1 MKFGYL
7 FANAGPFADPE
18 LFAHLAT
25 TAEDVGIESLWTVEH
40 VVVPVGYE
48 STYPYDPSGRMPG
61 PENSPIFDPILPL
74 TYAAAITSKIKLA
87 TGVVILPQRH
97 PFYIAKEAATL
108 DVLSGGRAILG
119 IGVGWLEEEFDALGI
134 PFQTRASRTRETV
147 EAMRQLWSPGA
158 KSFEGK
164 HFQWGEVE
172 SNPKPVQEGGV
183 PIVVG
188 GHTEIAAKRAA
199 RYGDGFFPAMVSE
212 EQLASLR
219 LVQLVAVTRPFDVT
233 TRPVD
238 VGETGGQQVDWSRI
252 VVGRLYRPEQRTVRG
267 APTADDRSSRP
278 TGPLAKCATD
288 HRFTGPAVAVRRRRG
303 RRGAR
308 SNRTMRHRPPPPP
321 RRTEPVTARRR
332 LPTTP
337 RTTRRQRASGHRRGG
352 QAGLAGLPSIE
363 RS

>member
-1 MKFGYL
+1 MQFGYL

-212 EQLASLR
+212 EQLASL
-219 LVQLVAVTRPFDVT
+219 
-233 TRPVD
+233 
-238 VGETGGQQVDWSRI
+238 TGIMRAECEK
-252 VVGRLYRPEQRTVRG
+252 VGRDPSEIELTTTFMLP
-267 APTADDRSSRP
+267 DLD
-278 TGPLAKCATD
+278 LI
-288 HRFTGPAVAVRRRRG
+288 
-303 RRGAR
+303 
-308 SNRTMRHRPPPPP
+308 
-321 RRTEPVTARRR
+321 RR
-332 LPTTP
+332 LEDQGVERLITAPP
-337 RTTRRQRASGHRRGG
+337 GFDRDGLSRGLE
-352 QAGLAGLPSIE
+352 QFANEVIAKL
-363 RS
+363 